1 LATGSSRAPTPLVPD
16 RSGDSV
22 DRVSDRTLVIACGAL
37 AREIRVVLAQLGAD
51 VVAAAV
57 DVEYLPASLHN
68 RPELIPARVAATI
81 DERGGDYERVAVA
94 YADCG
99 TGGLLD
105 KVLDGRG
112 IERLPGS
119 HCYEFFAGELV
130 FAALHDA
137 EPGTFYLTDYLARHF
152 EQLVYV
158 GLGLDRHP
166 QLRDA
171 YFGNYTRLMLLSQSD
186 DDALVTMGERA
197 AQQLG
202 LAFEHRHVGLA
213 PFTGSVTRLVIGRAA
228 PPTV

>member
-1 LATGSSRAPTPLVPD
+1 M
-16 RSGDSV
+16 
-22 DRVSDRTLVIACGAL
+22 
-37 AREIRVVLAQLGAD
+37 LAQLGPLT
-51 VVAAAV
+51 AAV
-57 DVEYLPASLHN
+57 FDVEYLPASLHN
-68 RPELIPARVAATI
+68 RPELIPGRVAATI
-81 DERGGDYERVAVA
+81 DERADDYERVAVA

-105 KVLDGRG
+105 KVLDERG

-119 HCYEFFAGELV
+119 HCYEFFAGAEV

-171 YFGNYTRLMLLSQSD
+171 YFGNYTRLVLLSQSE

-213 PFTGSVTRLVIGRAA
+213 PFAGSVTRLVIGRPAA
-228 PPTV
+228 PTV